1 MGKILIA
8 EDNDLNARILTD
20 ILCIEG
26 YDCVVANS
34 DSKAIELFSSSEVG
48 EFGLVLLD
56 IQMQRLD
63 GWSAVKRIRNLNRAD
78 SSSVLVYALAEPYY
92 KDDAEYAHANG
103 IDVFLSDPINVEE
116 ILFNLRRDI
125 K

>member
-8 EDNDLNARILTD
+8 DDNELNARILTD

-26 YDCVVANS
+26 YDCVVVNS
-34 DSKAIELFSSSEVG
+34 DEKAIELFSASEIG
-48 EFGLVLLD
+48 EFSIVLLD

-63 GWSAVKRIRNLNRAD
+63 GWSAVKKIRSLDRSD
-78 SSSVLVYALAEPYY
+78 SSSVLVYALAESYY

-103 IDVFLSDPINVEE
+103 IDLFLSDPINLEE

>member
-26 YDCVVANS
+26 YDCVIANS
-34 DSKAIELFSSSEVG
+34 DLKAIELFSSSDIG

-63 GWSAVKRIRNLNRAD
+63 GWSAVKKIRNRDRTD
-78 SSSVLVYALAEPYY
+78 SSSVLIYAVAESYY
-92 KDDAEYAHANG
+92 QDDAEYAHANG
-103 IDVFLSDPINVEE
+103 IDLFLSDPINVEE

>member
-8 EDNDLNARILTD
+8 DDNELNARILTD

-34 DSKAIELFSSSEVG
+34 DEKAIELFSASKIG
-48 EFGLVLLD
+48 EFSIVLLD

-63 GWSAVKRIRNLNRAD
+63 GWSAVKKIRNLDRSD
-78 SSSVLVYALAEPYY
+78 SSSVLVYALAESYY
-92 KDDAEYAHANG
+92 KDDAEYARANG
-103 IDVFLSDPINVEE
+103 IDLFLSDPINVEE